1 MKTIVISG
9 AHSGVG
15 KTTLAKEL
23 LAVLPGSVFVKFGHH
38 PKDSSNKDLLYPA
51 GTSFC
56 EIRKQH
62 EDIPCLLIES
72 NSILRELTPDCT
84 IYLDADCPKPSGI
97 SAKEKA
103 DIISSQK
110 ISAGKI
116 DELSA
121 RLGIDTRAM
130 RRVAWLCGAR
140 PSPVTAIL
148 LAGGKST
155 RMGKDKRLLKV
166 NGVPLVNRLCATLGP
181 LFDQLIIATGTDGPS
196 WNGFRSVIDR
206 FPASGPL
213 SGIHAGLSASE
224 TEHNFV
230 IACDIPNVNLAAL
243 RKLISL
249 SEDCD
254 IVMPSFGNGLAEP
267 LFAFYRKQVVETA
280 LKLLQKGR
288 FQVRALMEECN
299 SHVVNFPDTGW
310 YVNLN
315 TPEDFGRFL
324 ARQSAPSTEYC
335 TQQTE
340 LK

>member
-23 LAVLPGSVFVKFGHH
+23 LAVLFGSVFVKIGHH
-38 PKDSSNKDLLYPA
+38 SENPANKDLLYPV
-51 GTSFC
+51 GTSFY

-62 EDIPCLLIES
+62 NDIPYLIIES
-72 NSILRELTPDCT
+72 NSILNEIAPDCA
-84 IYLDADCPKPSGI
+84 IYLDAECPKPSAI
-97 SAKEKA
+97 SARGKA
-103 DIISSQK
+103 DIISALK

-116 DELSA
+116 DELSVK
-121 RLGIDTRAM
+121 LGIDTRTM
-130 RRVAWLCGAR
+130 RRIAWLSGAR
-140 PSPVTAIL
+140 PSPVTAIV

-155 RMGKDKRLLKV
+155 RMGKDKAHLKV
-166 NGVPLVNRLCATLGP
+166 NGVPLVRRLCDMLRP
-181 LFDQLIIATGTDGPS
+181 FFDHCIISTGTGGAA
-196 WNGFRSVIDR
+196 WNGFRSVVDSY
-206 FPASGPL
+206 PESGPL
-213 SGIHAGLSASE
+213 SGIYAGLSASE

-243 RKLISL
+243 HKLISL

-254 IVMPSFGNGLAEP
+254 IAMPSFKNGLAEP

-315 TPEDFGRFL
+315 TPDDFRQFLSGRHL
-324 ARQSAPSTEYC
+324 SHYKNC
-335 TQQTE
+335 TQETG
-340 LK
+340 